1 MCARL
6 GSVLLFTL
14 LIGSATASNA
24 VAQGL
29 TGQIS
34 GTVVDSSRG
43 VLPGAAVAVQNVNTQ
58 VKRDVV
64 SDETGAFVIT
74 DLLAGTYTV
83 SVTMSG
89 FKTYQQTDVALSANE
104 RLALRTI
111 VLEVGQLEETIAVT
125 AESARV
131 QTTSGE
137 RSGLITQQQLQDI
150 SLKGKDYMGMLR
162 LLPGVIDT
170 QNREAPGWNN
180 LGGLSINGGRN
191 NTINLTYDGVTN
203 LDTGSNTGPFLA
215 PGLDSIAEIK
225 VLTSNYQAEYGRS
238 SGGTINVVT
247 KSGTPGLP
255 RRRLLLRSVTSA
267 LNANEW
273 QNNKFDRAKPPYK
286 FDYSGY
292 NVGGPI
298 VLPEL
303 QQRAQQ
309 AVLLLEPGVPAAHQS
324 GYADPPDRCRP
335 RLERRG
341 DFSQSIGTNGQ
352 LIVVRD
358 PTTGQP
364 FPGNVIPANRIDRNG
379 QALLNLFPTPNFSDP
394 TARRTTPSRARSIN
408 RATIR
413 CCAWTGTSAPNTL
426 LLLASQLRLRGVQ
439 GRLGFRPQQRQLAAA
454 ADRLRDPQ
462 LRHRQHGP
470 AHVQSRRRSWRSPSD

>member
-6 GSVLLFTL
+6 GSVFLFTL
-14 LIGSATASNA
+14 LIGSATAPNA

-64 SDETGAFVIT
+64 SDESGAFVIT
-74 DLLAGTYTV
+74 DLLAGTYNV

-89 FKTYQQTDVALSANE
+89 FKTYQQTDVVLSANE

-191 NTINLTYDGVTN
+191 STINLTYDGVTN

-247 KSGTPGLP
+247 KSGT
-255 RRRLLLRSVTSA
+255 RRLRGGGFYAKRDDA

-273 QNNKFDRAKPPYK
+273 QNNKFDRDKPPYK

-298 VLPEL
+298 VLPQL
-303 QQRAQQ
+303 QRRAQQ
-309 AVLLLEPGVPAAHQS
+309 ALLLLEPGVPAAHQS
-324 GYADPPDRCRP
+324 GHADPSNHADRGRAARRFLTVHRHERPAPCRARSHQRP
-335 RLERRG
+335 AVSGQRDPGQSHRSQRSGVAEPVPGAEFLRSHAPGELHVPELVRSAAQRSGAARRLERG
-341 DFSQSIGTNGQ
+341 AEN
-352 LIVVRD
+352 
-358 PTTGQP
+358 
-364 FPGNVIPANRIDRNG
+364 
-379 QALLNLFPTPNFSDP
+379 ALLLP
-394 TARRTTPSRARSIN
+394 
-408 RATIR
+408 
-413 CCAWTGTSAPNTL
+413 
-426 LLLASQLRLRGVQ
+426 SQLRVRSVS
-439 GRLGFRPQQRQLAAA
+439 RAAGGSSSTMRTGHSCRSPTRSTA
-454 ADRLRDPQ
+454 TASSTRCCTRS
-462 LRHRQHGP
+462 
-470 AHVQSRRRSWRSPSD
+470 VRRRSWK

>member
-1 MCARL
+1 MSARL
-6 GSVLLFTL
+6 ASVLLFTL

-64 SDETGAFVIT
+64 SDENGAFVIT
-74 DLLAGTYTV
+74 DLLAGTYNV

-191 NTINLTYDGVTN
+191 STINLTYDGVTN

-247 KSGTPGLP
+247 KSGT
-255 RRRLLLRSVTSA
+255 RRLRGGGFYAKRDDA

-273 QNNKFDRAKPPYK
+273 QNNKFDRDKPPYK

-298 VLPEL
+298 VFPNFNGGRNKLFFFWNQEFLP
-303 QQRAQQ
+303 RTN
-309 AVLLLEPGVPAAHQS
+309 PGI
-324 GYADPPDRCRP
+324 ADPPADADGGRAPRRFLAVHRHERTAPCRARSHQRP
-335 RLERRG
+335 AVSGQRDPGRSHRSQRSGVAEPVPGAEFFRSDAPGELYVPELVRSAAQRSGAARRLERG
-341 DFSQSIGTNGQ
+341 AEH
-352 LIVVRD
+352 
-358 PTTGQP
+358 P
-364 FPGNVIPANRIDRNG
+364 
-379 QALLNLFPTPNFSDP
+379 
-394 TARRTTPSRARSIN
+394 
-408 RATIR
+408 
-413 CCAWTGTSAPNTL
+413 L
-426 LLLASQLRLRGVQ
+426 LLPSQLRV
-439 GRLGFRPQQRQLAAA
+439 
-454 ADRLRDPQ
+454 
-462 LRHRQHGP
+462 
-470 AHVQSRRRSWRSPSD
+470 RSV

>member
-1 MCARL
+1 M
-6 GSVLLFTL
+6 
-14 LIGSATASNA
+14 
-24 VAQGL
+24 
-29 TGQIS
+29 
-34 GTVVDSSRG
+34 
-43 VLPGAAVAVQNVNTQ
+43 
-58 VKRDVV
+58 KRDVV
-64 SDETGAFVIT
+64 SDENGAFVIT

-180 LGGLSINGGRN
+180 LGGLSINGGN
-191 NTINLTYDGVTN
+191 STINLTYDGVTN

-247 KSGTPGLP
+247 KSGT
-255 RRRLLLRSVTSA
+255 RRLRGGGFYAKRDDA

-273 QNNKFDRAKPPYK
+273 QNNKFESRQAALPVRLQRLQHRRTGRPARTSTAGATS
-286 FDYSGY
+286 FFSGP
-292 NVGGPI
+292 GSF
-298 VLPEL
+298 LP
-303 QQRAQQ
+303 RTN
-309 AVLLLEPGVPAAHQS
+309 PGN
-324 GYADPPDRCRP
+324 ADPSESCRDRGRAPRQLLPVHRHERTAPGRARCHQRP
-335 RLERRG
+335 TVSRK
-341 DFSQSIGTNGQ
+341 
-352 LIVVRD
+352 RD
-358 PTTGQP
+358 PG
-364 FPGNVIPANRIDRNG
+364 G
-379 QALLNLFPTPNFSDP
+379 S
-394 TARRTTPSRARSIN
+394 
-408 RATIR
+408 
-413 CCAWTGTSAPNTL
+413 
-426 LLLASQLRLRGVQ
+426 
-439 GRLGFRPQQRQLAAA
+439 
-454 ADRLRDPQ
+454 
-462 LRHRQHGP
+462 H
-470 AHVQSRRRSWRSPSD
+470 RSPTVRRC